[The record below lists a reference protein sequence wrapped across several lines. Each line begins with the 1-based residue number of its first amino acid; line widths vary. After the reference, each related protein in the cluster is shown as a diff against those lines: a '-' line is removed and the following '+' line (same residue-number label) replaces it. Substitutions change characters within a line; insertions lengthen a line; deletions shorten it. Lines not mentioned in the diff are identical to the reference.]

1 MFHELAPAIVREV
14 DAMPWETARWKL
26 LHREAYEPKDRPHRL
41 TVEIENPIES

>member
-1 MFHELAPAIVREV
+1 MRREPEF
-14 DAMPWETARWKL
+14 DRALEL

>member
-1 MFHELAPAIVREV
+1 VFHELAPAVVREEPEF
-14 DAMPWETARWKL
+14 DCAQEP